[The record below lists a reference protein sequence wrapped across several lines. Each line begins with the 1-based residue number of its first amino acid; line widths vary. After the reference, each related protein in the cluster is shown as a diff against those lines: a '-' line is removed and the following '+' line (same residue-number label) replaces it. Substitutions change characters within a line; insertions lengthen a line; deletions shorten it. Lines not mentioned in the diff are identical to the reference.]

1 VLSVVLVKS
10 SDSEDSVV
18 PAVDVIGVEKLGM
31 PRPAG
36 AAFADDATFA
46 TVEVFE
52 IAAFDVEV
60 FEAALCAG
68 LDDAVAEDAAGAV
81 FTSGAVGALAGT
93 GAADTAEGAAGSA
106 VRLIATEGNFS
117 SSTTIFETGIR
128 ITIKA
133 IMNQKPSDKKAL
145 WMSLFLSD
153 SSIVFILS
161 CASSRR

>member
-1 VLSVVLVKS
+1 MLSVVLVKS

-46 TVEVFE
+46 TVEVF
-52 IAAFDVEV
+52 AVDVFAEAL
-60 FEAALCAG
+60 EAALCAG
-68 LDDAVAEDAAGAV
+68 FDDAVAADAAGAV
-81 FTSGAVGALAGT
+81 FTSGAVGALAGA